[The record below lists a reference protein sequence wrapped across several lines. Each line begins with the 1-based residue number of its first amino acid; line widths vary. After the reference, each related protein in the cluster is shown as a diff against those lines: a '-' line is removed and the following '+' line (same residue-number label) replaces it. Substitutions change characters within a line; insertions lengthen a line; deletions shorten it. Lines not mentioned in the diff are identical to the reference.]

1 MSRVFAFLG
10 PGRAMR
16 RQSPVLSSLCHVFFF
31 FFFLQES
38 IPAPF
43 TRGVSLFLQHPDL
56 SQRFSQQSGRLLSS
70 TQDPALGCPV
80 YGLGCLLP
88 RIRVCRYVPSLP
100 FRCLPYGRR
109 SQLCAFFSI
118 LRHYMELF
126 LAVLVV
132 KE

>member
-1 MSRVFAFLG
+1 MARGFAFLG
-10 PGRAMR
+10 PGSTVR
-16 RQSPVLSSLCHVFFF
+16 RKSPVLSSLCHVFY
-31 FFFLQES
+31 FLQES

-43 TRGVSLFLQHPDL
+43 MRGVSLFLQHADL
-56 SQRFSQQSGRLLSS
+56 SQRFSQLSGRLVSS

-80 YGLGCLLP
+80 YGLACLLP
-88 RIRVCRYVPSLP
+88 RIRVCRYVPSFP
-100 FRCLPYGRR
+100 FRCLPYGWRF
-109 SQLCAFFSI
+109 QLCAFFSI